1 MGCNRLEELGF
12 SHRDIRASNIFYVAK
27 QQRYMLGGFYC
38 ARETEEEQE
47 LLTVNGIEIQTEGHL
62 RELIAEKQNVL
73 IQ

>member
-38 ARETEEEQE
+38 ARETEEE
-47 LLTVNGIEIQTEGHL
+47 
-62 RELIAEKQNVL
+62 
-73 IQ
+73 